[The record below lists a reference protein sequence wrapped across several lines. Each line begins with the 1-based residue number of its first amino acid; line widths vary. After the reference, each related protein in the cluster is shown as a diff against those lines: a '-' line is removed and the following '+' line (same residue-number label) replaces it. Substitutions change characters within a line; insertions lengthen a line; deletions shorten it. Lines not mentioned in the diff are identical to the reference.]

1 MSNSRC
7 IRLHRSIFLFSSVL
21 QPSPLFNAS
30 QSQSPSLSQGG
41 DCECLHLCN
50 PAYPQIAWRSS
61 IHSLCG
67 RPMVPIT
74 SARYRTILNT
84 SEWPNPLKRAI
95 FCILLSSDGLGFR
108 RKTRDSSSR
117 RGGLRYS
124 RHLRKTSCTI
134 EDIRPPSRR
143 SEKAILNKPACTNMG
158 GAG

>member
-95 FCILLSSDGLGFR
+95 FCILLSSDGLGSGEKRETHLLGEVDFGIHGISGRPLVQSKISDPVQAQRKR
-108 RKTRDSSSR
+108 RF
-117 RGGLRYS
+117 L
-124 RHLRKTSCTI
+124 I
-134 EDIRPPSRR
+134 
-143 SEKAILNKPACTNMG
+143 A
-158 GAG
+158 